1 MTVTPPAQ
9 ASRPSALRITDMRV
23 AKLKGMPFRSAL
35 LRLDTNQGL
44 SGYGEIRDGASASY
58 ALMLKSRLVGQ
69 NPCDIERLFRR
80 IEQFGGHARQGG
92 GVSGVTMALCD
103 LAGKAYGVPAYMLA
117 GGRFRDAVLV
127 YADTASLPHAEDMG
141 RSLQRRMAMG
151 YRFLKMDLGIDL
163 LEANGV
169 QEGLSF
175 PPAMRASTAV
185 MHPFTGIRLAPR
197 GIDAL
202 AAYVDAVRAVVGY
215 EVPLALDHFGHI
227 GVESGIQL
235 GRALAP
241 FALAWLEDLIPW
253 QLTDQWLHL
262 TRSLTTPTCTGED
275 IYLRRHFEPLIARR
289 AVSVIHPDLATAG
302 GIHET
307 KRIGDRAQEM
317 GMPMALHAAGS
328 PVAFLASVHCAAAT
342 ENFFVLENHAV
353 DVAAWDDLLEGIDK
367 PLVRNGY
374 APVPEGPG
382 LGFESLNP
390 DALEAHLDDDEPLTF
405 DMDTSAWDHERSH
418 DRLWS

>member
-1 MTVTPPAQ
+1 M
-9 ASRPSALRITDMRV
+9 
-23 AKLKGMPFRSAL
+23 
-35 LRLDTNQGL
+35 
-44 SGYGEIRDGASASY
+44 
-58 ALMLKSRLVGQ
+58 
-69 NPCDIERLFRR
+69 
-80 IEQFGGHARQGG
+80 
-92 GVSGVTMALCD
+92 
-103 LAGKAYGVPAYMLA
+103 
-117 GGRFRDAVLV
+117 
-127 YADTASLPHAEDMG
+127 
-141 RSLQRRMAMG
+141 
-151 YRFLKMDLGIDL
+151 
-163 LEANGV
+163 
-169 QEGLSF
+169 
-175 PPAMRASTAV
+175 
-185 MHPFTGIRLAPR
+185 
-197 GIDAL
+197 
-202 AAYVDAVRAVVGY
+202 
-215 EVPLALDHFGHI
+215 
-227 GVESGIQL
+227 
-235 GRALAP
+235 
-241 FALAWLEDLIPW
+241 AWLEDLIPW

-262 TRSLTTPTCTGED
+262 TRNLTTPTCTGED

-374 APVPEGPG
+374 APVPEGSG